1 MDTVHRLKSTEPP
14 LWLSPSSELSQTARA
29 ASQHLFAS
37 LKPFAPKSPFDRLL
51 VDGFDAEQIWQ
62 QIDIQSQPIISSL
75 RRQINRFEKN
85 PEEISKIFGRKKVRR
100 VEEKVREVEEKVP
113 EEEIGG
119 FSEEEDEDLEEFDED
134 SEEGEDE
141 ERESEEDEAEDN
153 EDGGGGGIED
163 RFLKIKG
170 LEEYLEA
177 EEDREYGLKSKKGGS
192 DALKDGE
199 DENEDEEEEEE
210 EEEEDDELGAFDLDD
225 GENEGMDELDD
236 IKYEDFFGPKRK
248 VSKKS
253 KLTDGLEDSDR
264 SDEQEDDQ
272 ATDNK
277 NKVLST
283 HEKERENVRAKI
295 EEMERANLE
304 SKTWTMQGEV
314 TAAKRPKNSALE
326 VDLDFE
332 HNVRPPP
339 VITEEVTASLEDLI
353 QKRILEGRFD
363 DVQKAPRLPSKAPKE
378 VKEMDENKSKKGL
391 AEIYEEEFVQ
401 KTNLDS
407 APLSFSDEQRKEAS
421 MLFKKLCLK
430 LDALSHFH
438 FTPKPVIDDMSIQ
451 TNVPALAME
460 EIAPL
465 AVSDAAMLAPEEV
478 FEGKGDIKEEA
489 ELTQA
494 ERKRRRA
501 NKKRKFKANTTKR
514 AAKKAQDGTLQNNKE
529 GKEEA

>member
-100 VEEKVREVEEKVP
+100 VEEKVREVEQKVP

-210 EEEEDDELGAFDLDD
+210 EEEEDDEVRVFLF
-225 GENEGMDELDD
+225 ELRWTV
-236 IKYEDFFGPKRK
+236 FGLWFHNFSF
-248 VSKKS
+248 VV
-253 KLTDGLEDSDR
+253 
-264 SDEQEDDQ
+264 
-272 ATDNK
+272 DN
-277 NKVLST
+277 
-283 HEKERENVRAKI
+283 
-295 EEMERANLE
+295 
-304 SKTWTMQGEV
+304 
-314 TAAKRPKNSALE
+314 
-326 VDLDFE
+326 
-332 HNVRPPP
+332 
-339 VITEEVTASLEDLI
+339 
-353 QKRILEGRFD
+353 
-363 DVQKAPRLPSKAPKE
+363 
-378 VKEMDENKSKKGL
+378 
-391 AEIYEEEFVQ
+391 Y
-401 KTNLDS
+401 
-407 APLSFSDEQRKEAS
+407 
-421 MLFKKLCLK
+421 MLFCFLAIRRIKKL
-430 LDALSHFH
+430 
-438 FTPKPVIDDMSIQ
+438 
-451 TNVPALAME
+451 
-460 EIAPL
+460 
-465 AVSDAAMLAPEEV
+465 
-478 FEGKGDIKEEA
+478 
-489 ELTQA
+489 
-494 ERKRRRA
+494 
-501 NKKRKFKANTTKR
+501 KKNI
-514 AAKKAQDGTLQNNKE
+514 
-529 GKEEA
+529 

>member
-14 LWLSPSSELSQTARA
+14 LWLSPSSELSQMARA

-163 RFLKIKG
+163 
-170 LEEYLEA
+170 
-177 EEDREYGLKSKKGGS
+177 S

-407 APLSFSDEQRKEAS
+407 APLSFSDEQRKEVLLLIGLSPGKHAVQE
-421 MLFKKLCLK
+421 LCLK

-451 TNVPALAME
+451 TMYLLLQWKRLHLWQFQMQLCWLLKKSLKAKETLRRSRVNTGREEEEESKQEE
-460 EIAPL
+460 EI
-465 AVSDAAMLAPEEV
+465 
-478 FEGKGDIKEEA
+478 
-489 ELTQA
+489 
-494 ERKRRRA
+494 
-501 NKKRKFKANTTKR
+501 
-514 AAKKAQDGTLQNNKE
+514 
-529 GKEEA
+529 